1 MGVPQNRGFLML
13 KILIKWMIW
22 GTPFYETFMW
32 SYPLSFNLKPSRD
45 YFTGTPSQISLGE
58 PATRLL
64 FVEAST
70 ARALVEWPART
81 ALGGKQRTPSK
92 SVPKL
97 ARSLRNG
104 SKTGSHQEAQKQ
116 KRTILLWCSSTN
128 VRIFTVL
135 QEYLSLW
142 FPIQSPNAS
151 HLIIWSSNVELRQG
165 HGTPKNS
172 FHTDFQ
178 SVPNNWVRVCIRKN
192 IDTSCQKIPESV
204 ELWSIPLENKSKRT
218 LTIPNLA
225 LSKNEKSP
233 KLEPPIIPSVATI
246 CGWIFPLKP
255 VFIGDPSPHHCFAIT
270 STKALA
276 RLPAS
281 KGKVHVLPGLDN
293 QVVIH

>member
-1 MGVPQNRGFLML
+1 
-13 KILIKWMIW
+13 
-22 GTPFYETFMW
+22 MW
-32 SYPLSFNLKPSRD
+32 SYPLSFNLKPSLD
-45 YFTGTPSQISLGE
+45 YFTGTPSRISLGE

-64 FVEAST
+64 FVEASR

-104 SKTGSHQEAQKQ
+104 SKTGPIMKIKKQ

-135 QEYLSLW
+135 QEYLFLL

-178 SVPNNWVRVCIRKN
+178 SVPNNWVCIRKN
-192 IDTSCQKIPESV
+192 IDTSCQKIPES

-225 LSKNEKSP
+225 LSKNEIITKIRASNNFQRGYH
-233 KLEPPIIPSVATI
+233 LWMDFPIKTCIY
-246 CGWIFPLKP
+246 CGPQ
-255 VFIGDPSPHHCFAIT
+255 PSPLFRHLHLNEGAGAASSLQGKGPCP
-270 STKALA
+270 A
-276 RLPAS
+276 RI
-281 KGKVHVLPGLDN
+281 G
-293 QVVIH
+293 